1 MRALS
6 RFAFVAALL
15 AVAACTSTYHPE
27 YHPVTVTSYEQNVT
41 ASPPAIV
48 GARGAPVAAP
58 GPTLVAPPPP
68 PPYPPPPWSA
78 WPSE

>member
-6 RFAFVAALL
+6 SLALVAGSL
-15 AVAACTSTYHPE
+15 AIAACANTYHPE
-27 YHPVTVTSYEQNVT
+27 YHPVTVTSYEQHVT
-41 ASPPAIV
+41 STAPANV

-58 GPTLVAPPPP
+58 GPTLMAPPPP

>member
-6 RFAFVAALL
+6 SIALAASAL

-27 YHPVTVTSYEQNVT
+27 YHPVTVTRYEQHVT
-41 ASPPAIV
+41 SSPMN
-48 GARGAPVAAP
+48 GDARAAPVAAP
-58 GPTLVAPPPP
+58 GPTLVVPTPP

>member
-1 MRALS
+1 MRAFS
-6 RFAFVAALL
+6 RLGLVAAPL

-27 YHPVTVTSYEQNVT
+27 YHPVTVTSYEQHVT
-41 ASPPAIV
+41 STAPAR
-48 GARGAPVAAP
+48 AGAPGAAVAAP

-68 PPYPPPPWSA
+68 RPYPPPPWSA